1 MKGGFISV
9 PFRRRWS
16 RMLAEPRSL
25 EVSAIVHA
33 TEDEEKVIRALM
45 NALPEAVA
53 RRLSIKKGRYRG
65 HHGNPITFL
74 RANLKGP
81 HSKEALKYVLANL
94 PDEDRGAL
102 YSGLGGYV
110 DESGNL
116 YIRLDKQRAYL
127 KELRLSQADP
137 IRLKWGFRLDPK
149 AGIEEGIREACMRMV
164 P

>member
-1 MKGGFISV
+1 MPV
-9 PFRRRWS
+9 RRRWG
-16 RMLAEPRSL
+16 RMRAEPRSL

-33 TEDEEKVIRALM
+33 TEDEGKVIRALM
-45 NALPEAVA
+45 NALPEAAA
-53 RRLSIKKGRYRG
+53 RRLSIKRGRYSG

-74 RANLKGP
+74 RANLRGP
-81 HSKEALKYVLANL
+81 HPKEALRHVLANL
-94 PDEDRGAL
+94 PDEDRKAL

-127 KELRLSQADP
+127 NELRLSQADP
-137 IRLKWGFRLDPK
+137 IRLKWGFRLDRGV
-149 AGIEEGIREACMRMV
+149 GIEEGIREACMGMV